1 MQEGLKKGWEP
12 LLLVNSFTTSCR
24 KQLFSSMNYKKVSFP
39 GRAPE
44 VWWYSQWV
52 LFGWGDEAG
61 LGRVQP
67 KCWNWTVHHW
77 EGAAH
82 THLYGLM
89 RGHGQIYLER
99 ESTDTRLEFTIVLTD
114 ILTLIIH
121 IWKAFVG
128 IVSHSAFTWHTSQTQ
143 VSKWRRIF
151 FPTIRLA
158 LTMNSCIKLT
168 ESKQASHV
176 PLGNSFSIKGA
187 LFSVRLL
194 GEVLRSNRDPA
205 GHCPK
210 PLAASAFPLPVMHLG
225 AMWVPGRCG
234 ACDVSGCS
242 LVQAWRWTGVSLT
255 GLQLYSPKQN

>member
-1 MQEGLKKGWEP
+1 
-12 LLLVNSFTTSCR
+12 
-24 KQLFSSMNYKKVSFP
+24 MNFP

-44 VWWYSQWV
+44 VWWYSLWV

-67 KCWNWTVHHW
+67 NCWNWTVHQW

-99 ESTDTRLEFTIVLTD
+99 ESTDTRLEFRIVITD

-128 IVSHSAFTWHTSQTQ
+128 IVSHSAFNWHTSQTQ
-143 VSKWRRIF
+143 VSKWQRIF
-151 FPTIRLA
+151 LPTIRLV

-168 ESKQASHV
+168 ESKRASHV

-187 LFSVRLL
+187 LFLSDCL
-194 GEVLRSNRDPA
+194 
-205 GHCPK
+205 
-210 PLAASAFPLPVMHLG
+210 
-225 AMWVPGRCG
+225 GRCYG
-234 ACDVSGCS
+234 GTETQQDTAQSLSLPLLSFFLSCTLEPCGSQVGVALAPGQPLTAPWSRPEGGQGSAWLGCS
-242 LVQAWRWTGVSLT
+242 YTAPNRTSI
-255 GLQLYSPKQN
+255 